1 MAIPWTKRSPMKT
14 GRRWTKWRPMPMR
27 HWLQHE
33 AHMRHEDYYEISHT
47 CTDTPALPT
56 SCPVCRRGP
65 RRWPRRAWRHR
76 SRPWW
81 PGGPC
86 TPAHT
91 PAPTETECL
100 TISINKSRHL
110 FVWINLLICI
120 YLISIMLCGGN
131 EKSKKKYFIFCPRG
145 EGGGVKECFP

>member
-14 GRRWTKWRPMPMR
+14 GSRWTKWRPMPIR

-33 AHMRHEDYYEISHT
+33 AHMRHEDYYEISPT

-56 SCPVCRRGP
+56 SCPVCRRGR

-110 FVWINLLICI
+110 FVWINL
-120 YLISIMLCGGN
+120 YLSFNYVMWGSR
-131 EKSKKKYFIFCPRG
+131 KKKKKYFIICHRR
-145 EGGGVKECFP
+145 GGVKGGL